1 VDPNDS
7 RQSAS
12 AARTAAP
19 VQCEE
24 CGSPVEEE
32 QRYCVVCG
40 AHRRH
45 VADPAARYLS
55 QASARSRTKRVA
67 ATARRA
73 PRTAAVRTSGLGL
86 AVALALIPAAA
97 AVGVLAGR
105 SSNNDDAKLVTALSR
120 QQAAAERASSSAAT
134 TRTIAAGASTTT
146 AGGASKPGKSTHTG
160 NALGIKGAVTV
171 KGKGKGKPKAASHQK
186 AVTPA
191 AAKSSSGAAI
201 STAPPSAAQKAAG
214 SKATQQVQKSKGTA
228 YTKSQTSLP
237 GTVVVP

>member
-7 RQSAS
+7 PPVS

-24 CGSPVEEE
+24 CGAPVDEE

-45 VADPAARYLS
+45 VTDPASRYLS
-55 QASARSRTKRVA
+55 HASARSRTTRAV
-67 ATARRA
+67 TTVRRA
-73 PRTAAVRTSGLGL
+73 PRAAAARTSGLGL

-105 SSNNDDAKLVTALSR
+105 SSNNDDAKLVTALSK
-120 QQAAAERASSSAAT
+120 QQAAAERASTSAAT
-134 TRTIAAGASTTT
+134 TRTIAAGASTTS
-146 AGGASKPGKSTHTG
+146 AGGASKSGKSNHTG

-171 KGKGKGKPKAASHQK
+171 KGKGKGKGKAATHQK
-186 AVTPA
+186 PVTPA

-201 STAPPSAAQKAAG
+201 SSAAPSAAQKSAGAA
-214 SKATQQVQKSKGTA
+214 ATQKVQSSKGSS
-228 YTKSQTSLP
+228 YTKGQASLP